1 MTWGGRYLALGLA
14 LAAVLAGC
22 RGGHH
27 QSGTAGPGS
36 GAATCPLTDLPGP
49 NGKVPQRPA
58 LAVKVDNL
66 PAARPP
72 YGLGAADVVYEQPV
86 EGGITRF
93 IVIYQCHD
101 APRIEPVRSARLMDP
116 DLVRQYGAHPLFA
129 YAGAVPPVVAKIDA
143 SPLID
148 VGVYRAPSAYHRDSA
163 RQAPHNLVS
172 STSALY
178 TAGSAQHASTAP
190 PAPVFQ
196 YGPLPDHRAATSVHI
211 AFPSS
216 DLTWTWQ
223 SQGGK
228 WTRSYSDTGPAT
240 LADGGQIAA
249 ANVIVMRLTPALAVT
264 GSGAA
269 QVFRNGAVMDGTW
282 RRSSLSDLTELV
294 DGAGQ
299 SIPLTPGQTWIELV
313 PTTVNV
319 TVTP

>member
-1 MTWGGRYLALGLA
+1 LTLA
-14 LAAVLAGC
+14 LALASVLAGC

-27 QSGTAGPGS
+27 ESSTARPGE
-36 GAATCPLTDLPGP
+36 GVATCPLTDLPAP
-49 NGKVPQRPA
+49 NGKVPERPA

-72 YGLGAADVVYEQPV
+72 FGLGAADVVYEQPV

-148 VGVYRAPSAYHRDSA
+148 VGVNRAPSAYHRDPA

-172 STSALY
+172 STTALY
-178 TAGSAQHASTAP
+178 AAGSSQQAPATP

-196 YGPLPDHRAATSVHI
+196 YGPLLDHGTATSLHI

-216 DLTWTWQ
+216 NLTWTWQ
-223 SQGGK
+223 PKAAQWS
-228 WTRSYSDTGPAT
+228 RSYSDTGPAT
-240 LADGGQIAA
+240 VGDGGQIAA
-249 ANVIVMRLTPALAVT
+249 ANVVVMRLTTSLAVT
-264 GSGAA
+264 GSGPA
-269 QVFRNGAVMDGTW
+269 QVFRNGAVIDGTW
-282 RRSSLSDLTELV
+282 RRSSLTDQTELV
-294 DGAGQ
+294 DSAGRT
-299 SIPLTPGQTWIELV
+299 IPLTPGQTWIELV
-313 PTTVNV
+313 PSTVDV